1 MGNTFSAC
9 GDTDRGGGDA
19 YPRLAKRDRNEGLNK
34 RMKKMA
40 GWRDSDTKSRRRMM
54 HRQGSSM
61 RMLGPAKGL
70 RRTNS
75 FRPMVEDEYVIVKK
89 RPLMREG
96 GGGSR
101 PGSPLRDSSSGRS
114 PMQRLASSA
123 VSDAAGGETRAG
135 YYSVAAVIQVNNLHS
150 NVKVRYP
157 SGSEGIVLESELF
170 RMKGRAL
177 HVLGLTMQID
187 PDTGICTSVHEVL
200 NDGADVDNSHDRD
213 LTFAFLVALPC
224 ICTGDPEAQ
233 AAAMARGAVE
243 RVLGAMSNK
252 HYFLDLPLQAAGMS
266 ALGCLA
272 RDSAENLARV
282 LDEGGLEVV
291 LSLLDRCKNDAT
303 VVACACYAL
312 GHLCSRKDVDG
323 ESGGESKAGGGG
335 RGGGREG
342 RSLLARGLGGGAGE
356 QAMRDA
362 KRARGSESVLAA
374 MRHCS
379 PGVMKSFGVGGM
391 SPAAATR
398 SLGGRSRGHSGGGAA
413 TMDNGLLASGCKA
426 LALMAVGGGGTGD
439 REHQDAILRGGAVDL
454 ALEAMDTFPEDES
467 MQKAGCWLLGA
478 VAIEHQEGH
487 RMVLTA
493 GGLRAVLGMMRRFD
507 NSVDSQ
513 VTGCFALTSLGLLHN
528 KASGVPERYVRRA
541 ILV

>member
-1 MGNTFSAC
+1 MGNTLSAC

-19 YPRLAKRDRNEGLNK
+19 YPRLAKRDRNEGMNK

-54 HRQGSSM
+54 HRQGSSV

-70 RRTNS
+70 RRTHS

-89 RPLMREG
+89 RPVGRVG
-96 GGGSR
+96 GSSR
-101 PGSPLRDSSSGRS
+101 PGSPSGDSLSGRS
-114 PMQRLASSA
+114 PTQRLRSSA
-123 VSDAAGGETRAG
+123 EGDAVGWETRAG

-150 NVKVRYP
+150 NVVVRYP

-177 HVLGLTMQID
+177 HVLGLSMQID
-187 PDTGICTSVHEVL
+187 PDTGICSSVHEVL
-200 NDGADVDNSHDRD
+200 NDGTDVDNSHDRD
-213 LTFAFLVALPC
+213 LQFAFLVALPC

-233 AAAMARGAVE
+233 AAAVARGAVE
-243 RVLGAMSNK
+243 RVLGAMSNQ

-303 VVACACYAL
+303 IVACACYAL
-312 GHLCSRKDVDG
+312 GHLCSRHDVDG

-356 QAMRDA
+356 QALRDA
-362 KRARGSESVLAA
+362 KRARGSESVLEAI
-374 MRHCS
+374 RHCS
-379 PGVMKSFGVGGM
+379 PGVMKSFGAGGM
-391 SPAAATR
+391 RPAAATL
-398 SLGGRSRGHSGGGAA
+398 SPGGRSVALE

-439 REHQDAILRGGAVDL
+439 QEHQDAILRGGAVDL
-454 ALEAMDTFPEDES
+454 ALEAMDTFPGDES

-478 VAIEHQEGH
+478 VAIEHLEGH

-493 GGLRAVLGMMRRFD
+493 GGLRAVLEMMRRFG

-528 KASGVPERYVRRA
+528 KASGVPERYVGA